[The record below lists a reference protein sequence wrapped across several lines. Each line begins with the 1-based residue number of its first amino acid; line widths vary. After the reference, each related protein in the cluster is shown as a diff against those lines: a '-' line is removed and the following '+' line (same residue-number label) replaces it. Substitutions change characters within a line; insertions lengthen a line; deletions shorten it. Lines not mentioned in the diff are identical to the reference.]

1 MVSRSLASNSSLS
14 AYRSSG
20 AGLRLTPEEWLLL
33 VDALRAYQ
41 HNATYR
47 PLYEKFAA
55 QGAGAL
61 AEKACAMR
69 TGSRRELDYW

>member
-1 MVSRSLASNSSLS
+1 MVSRSLASNSSFS

-33 VDALRAYQ
+33 VNALRAYQ

-55 QGAGAL
+55 QSLGVM
-61 AEKACAMR
+61 AEKTCAGR
-69 TGSRRELDYW
+69 TGSRRQINH

>member
-1 MVSRSLASNSSLS
+1 M
-14 AYRSSG
+14 
-20 AGLRLTPEEWLLL
+20 RLTPEEWLLL
-33 VDALRAYQ
+33 VNALRAYQ

-47 PLYEKFAA
+47 PLYERFAA

>member
-1 MVSRSLASNSSLS
+1 
-14 AYRSSG
+14 
-20 AGLRLTPEEWLLL
+20 LRLTPEEWLLL

-55 QGAGAL
+55 QGAGAM
-61 AEKACAMR
+61 AEKACAGR
-69 TGSRRELDYW
+69 TGSRRQLNH